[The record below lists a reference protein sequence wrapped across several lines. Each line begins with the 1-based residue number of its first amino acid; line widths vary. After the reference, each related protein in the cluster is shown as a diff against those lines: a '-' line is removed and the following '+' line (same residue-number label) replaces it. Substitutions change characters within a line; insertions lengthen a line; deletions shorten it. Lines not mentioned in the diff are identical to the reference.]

1 MNQICTSTELHD
13 EIVHVSTGLMLACT
27 VDQQAN
33 DSLQKVLTDSI
44 FADNVHLMP
53 ILEDVWFLF
62 LR

>member
-13 EIVHVSTGLMLACT
+13 EIVYVCTGLMLACT